1 MKSEKKATSSA
12 NKKHAHS
19 TPTNQ
24 LQNSTEVQGSVLPA
38 TSTSSLTNKKSS
50 RLQQQ
55 QQKQMF
61 NEAAVRNNFYVLEQS
76 RTCQSAVSGIAS
88 GILGLT
94 GIIGF
99 VFYFVCVLIQA
110 LIWDYKAGFQWTSF
124 FTKRSLLVG
133 HSLIGG
139 LFTYV
144 LFWVFVYGLV
154 HVY

>member
-1 MKSEKKATSSA
+1 
-12 NKKHAHS
+12 
-19 TPTNQ
+19 
-24 LQNSTEVQGSVLPA
+24 
-38 TSTSSLTNKKSS
+38 
-50 RLQQQ
+50 
-55 QQKQMF
+55 MF

-94 GIIGF
+94 GIMGF

-124 FTKRSLLVG
+124 FTKRSLLFG